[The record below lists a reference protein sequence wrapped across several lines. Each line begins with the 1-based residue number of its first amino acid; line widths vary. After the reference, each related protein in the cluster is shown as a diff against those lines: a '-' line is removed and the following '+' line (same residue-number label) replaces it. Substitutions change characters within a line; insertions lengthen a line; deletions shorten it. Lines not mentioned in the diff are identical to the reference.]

1 MFIFYIF
8 LIISS
13 VFYYFYIFAYLYWL
27 FTRIFSIFLYLN
39 CAIISSFL
47 LAFFVFP
54 LYTYFKSH
62 NQNSTFYRK
71 QAQTNMTCSIPATNN
86 SNLKEY
92 IHDQI
97 LKDVIEGTLQP
108 NMILHEKKLMEQY
121 GVSRSPVREALI
133 QLCSEGTLCNYPK
146 RGYEVS
152 SITEKEIQDIIHFRI
167 AVECSF
173 LMQCGPNISDETLK
187 KLDEYITDHVVLQAN
202 GLTALQHWTS
212 NMKFHL
218 LLFSSYDNPYTY
230 QKLKEAMTIQTRF
243 YAQKRSKKWQ
253 TPVFTDRDILHQAV
267 LDYLKQKNYTMA
279 SSILKADIEDR
290 SAV

>member
-1 MFIFYIF
+1 M
-8 LIISS
+8 ISS
-13 VFYYFYIFAYLYWL
+13 V
-27 FTRIFSIFLYLN
+27 T
-39 CAIISSFL
+39 
-47 LAFFVFP
+47 
-54 LYTYFKSH
+54 T
-62 NQNSTFYRK
+62 
-71 QAQTNMTCSIPATNN
+71 TNNN

-97 LKDVIEGTLQP
+97 LKEVIEGTLQP

-133 QLCSEGTLCNYPK
+133 QLCSEGILCNYPK

-152 SITEKEIQDIIHFRI
+152 AITEEENQNIMQFRI
-167 AVECSF
+167 AVECTF
-173 LMQCGPNISDETLK
+173 LMQYGPS
-187 KLDEYITDHVVLQAN
+187 ITDEILQKLEEHIADHSALLAN
-202 GLTALQHWTS
+202 GLTALQHWTA

-267 LDYLKQKNYTMA
+267 LDYLKQKNYAMA

-290 SAV
+290 STV